1 MLRYHGWQLQEFGM
15 PLTRLSCALCAA
27 LALSAPGAGA
37 DVLGGTIGINLWA
50 QEYDARARDG
60 GDFIDFNSSFDVD
73 DESDFQVFASFEHP
87 VPLIPNILVQHTASS
102 TQGNGVI
109 TSTVFDGIELEGEV
123 TGDLDLTH
131 TDATLYYEI
140 LDNWVNLDV
149 GLTARKFDAS
159 VELTAQDGTRATADA
174 DDILPMA
181 YVRAQFDLPFTGW
194 KVRATG
200 NYVSYDGDSL
210 ADLSG
215 AVGYEFFAG
224 LELELGYRIF
234 DIDYSDGDEVVD
246 AEVKGLYG
254 GIVWD
259 C

>member
-1 MLRYHGWQLQEFGM
+1 MWNTYLRAG
-15 PLTRLSCALCAA
+15 LCAT
-27 LALSAPGAGA
+27 LALSVQLPAQQAAA

-60 GDFIDFNSSFDVD
+60 GDFIDFDSSFDVD
-73 DESDFQVFASFEHP
+73 DETDYQVFASFEHP
-87 VPLIPNILVQHTASS
+87 IPLIPNILVQHTQSS
-102 TQGNGVI
+102 TSGVGVI
-109 TSTVFDGIELEGEV
+109 GSTIFDGVELEGEV

-140 LDNWVNLDV
+140 LDNWLNLDI

-159 VELTAQDGTRATADA
+159 VELTAEDGTTATADA
-174 DDILPMA
+174 DDVLPLA

-200 NYVSYDGDSL
+200 NYVKYDGDSV

-224 LELELGYRIF
+224 LEVELGYRIF
-234 DIDYSDGDEVVD
+234 DIDYSDGEELVD
-246 AEVKGLYG
+246 AEVRGLYG

-259 C
+259 F